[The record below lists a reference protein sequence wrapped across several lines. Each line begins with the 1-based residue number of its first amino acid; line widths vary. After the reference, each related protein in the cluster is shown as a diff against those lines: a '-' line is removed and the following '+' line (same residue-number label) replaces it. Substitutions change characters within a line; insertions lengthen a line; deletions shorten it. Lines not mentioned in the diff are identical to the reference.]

1 MAQYNPL
8 EDGVTHLN
16 LYSKAN
22 TELGRFCSNF
32 AKCPIET
39 EDGHFDSIEGYW
51 SWLSI
56 SEENENRE
64 KFRHLFGI
72 QAKKYKDILYKEG
85 DPGRFDESFQEK
97 IHKAIHLK
105 FQTPLAQKYLNQYKE
120 MLKLPICHYYYYGQP
135 DNAKVID
142 VTDDYPEF
150 INSIKEEF
158 QNYLNQESNKNQN
171 NEQIS
176 SLFGINKGIICQQ
189 VNCQNVMGAG
199 LAKAIMDQYPI
210 VYETYCNSFQNE
222 TKDYL
227 FLFGKVSIIPI
238 GQDLYVANI
247 YSQFDYGNP
256 SKTGKIY
263 TDADKLVKA
272 VDMICKK
279 YSNLPIYLPRSSSKE
294 IGNNDG
300 IGCGLG
306 GESWDK
312 LSQMFINL
320 NKNNL
325 HLLDT
330 KNGIIHELEENY
342 NHEIENELEERV

>member
-1 MAQYNPL
+1 MAQYYPL
-8 EDGVTHLN
+8 EDGITHLN

-32 AKCPIET
+32 AKCTIET

-72 QAKKYKDILYKEG
+72 QAKKYKDSLYKEG

-189 VNCQNVMGAG
+189 VNCQAVMGAG
-199 LAKAIMDQYPI
+199 LAKAIMDQYPQ
-210 VYETYCNSFQNE
+210 VYTSYKETFKNHKKE
-222 TKDYL
+222 D
-227 FLFGKVSIIPI
+227 LFGKVNLVPI
-238 GQDLYVANI
+238 GEDLYVANI
-247 YSQFDYGNP
+247 YSQFYYGNP

-263 TDADKLVKA
+263 TDANKLVKA
-272 VDMICKK
+272 VANICKK
-279 YSNLPIYLPRSSSKE
+279 YPNLPVYLPHTISLEGKE
-294 IGNNDG
+294 EYG
-300 IGCGLG
+300 IGCGYG
-306 GESWDK
+306 GETWDK
-312 LSQMFINL
+312 LSQMFYNL
-320 NKNNL
+320 QMPNL

-330 KNGIIHELEENY
+330 KNSMIHELEGINKE
-342 NHEIENELEERV
+342 EIDLD